1 MPKNLKKHKRGLLA
15 LKYAPIITAFIM
27 WCSLVFIQLDFIQPV
42 VRAVAGSALIPSI
55 LILLISDMLEFCY
68 IHKALTVYSL
78 VVDIW
83 ININKFYYLG
93 AFVPYV
99 RMLFIITGLIL
110 FIMVFNR
117 ICKGSKCGTIKPVSL
132 KFLNMH
138 LKY

>member
-15 LKYAPIITAFIM
+15 LKYAPIITAILM
-27 WCSLVFIQLDFIQPV
+27 WCSLVFIQFDLIQPV
-42 VRAVAGSALIPSI
+42 VRTIAGSALIPSL

-83 ININKFYYLG
+83 INVNKFYYLG
-93 AFVPYV
+93 NFVPYV
-99 RMLFIITGLIL
+99 RGFFIIIGAVLL
-110 FIMVFNR
+110 IMVS
-117 ICKGSKCGTIKPVSL
+117 IKMCKGSKCGTIKPLSL
-132 KFLNMH
+132 KFLNMY

>member
-42 VRAVAGSALIPSI
+42 VRAIAGSALIPSI

-68 IHKALTVYSL
+68 IHKALTIYSL

-83 ININKFYYLG
+83 INVNKFCYLG
-93 AFVPYV
+93 TIVPYI
-99 RMLFIITGLIL
+99 RLGFIIVGAVLLTL
-110 FIMVFNR
+110 VCVK
-117 ICKGSKCGTIKPVSL
+117 ICKGSKCGTIKPLYL

>member
-1 MPKNLKKHKRGLLA
+1 MSINTKKHKRGLLA
-15 LKYAPIITAFIM
+15 LKYSPIITAILM
-27 WCSLVFIQLDFIQPV
+27 WCSLVFIQFDLIQPV
-42 VRAVAGSALIPSI
+42 VQTLAGSALIPSI
-55 LILLISDMLEFCY
+55 LILLVSDMLEFCY

-99 RMLFIITGLIL
+99 RMCFIVIGFIL
-110 FIMVFNR
+110 FILVFR
-117 ICKGSKCGTIKPVSL
+117 KICRGSKCGTIKPVYL
-132 KFLNMH
+132 KFLNLY

>member
-1 MPKNLKKHKRGLLA
+1 MPINTKKHKRGLLA

-93 AFVPYV
+93 DFVPYV
-99 RMLFIITGLIL
+99 RCGFIVIGLVLFVLVSRNL
-110 FIMVFNR
+110 CR
-117 ICKGSKCGTIKPVSL
+117 GSKCGTIKPVSL